1 MTEPEYSEKPMLPS
15 WFISLVAAGLL
26 IVIAVQGKAFLM
38 PLVVAALISVLVAAV
53 AERIVQVTILGWRLP
68 WWMAL
73 SFSFLLIALGTGV
86 VVAIVY
92 SQASD
97 LPAAIARYTVR
108 LDGLI
113 AEFTEY
119 FGEHKVTIASDV
131 VKSINLQAMITGLI
145 GSAGLIITG
154 FSLVVIYCIFMI
166 SERDLFLKKLHQIFP
181 KRDDIEAVATAIA
194 LSVRRYILVK
204 TLTSLITGFLSYIV
218 LKWIGVDFA
227 ETWAL
232 LIFFLNFIP
241 SIGSIVATIFPVVLT
256 LLQFDTIT
264 PFLIVTLSIVTIQFV
279 IGQFVEPTL
288 MGRSLNLSPFVII
301 LALTF
306 WGNIWGVQGMFLSVP
321 ITVVITIFCSH
332 IGSLNWIAVLLSRDI
347 NVTACI
353 SANPTT

>member
-1 MTEPEYSEKPMLPS
+1 MTVPEYSEKPMLPS

-26 IVIAVQGKAFLM
+26 IVIAFQGKAFLM

-53 AERIVQVTILGWRLP
+53 AERIVQVAILGWRLP

-73 SFSFLLIALGTGV
+73 SLSFLLIALGAGV
-86 VVAIVY
+86 VVGIVY

-113 AEFTEY
+113 AELTEY
-119 FGEHKVTIASDV
+119 FGEHRITIASDV
-131 VKSINLQAMITGLI
+131 VRSVNLQAMITGLI
-145 GSAGLIITG
+145 GSAGLIVTG

-166 SERDLFLKKLHQIFP
+166 SERGLFAKKLHQIFP
-181 KRDDIEAVATAIA
+181 ERDDVEVVVTAIT
-194 LSVRRYILVK
+194 LSIRRYVWVK
-204 TLTSLITGFLSYIV
+204 TLTSLITGLLSYGV
-218 LKWIGVDFA
+218 LKWVGVDFA

-256 LLQFDTIT
+256 LLQFDTTT
-264 PFLIVTLSIVTIQFV
+264 PFLTVMLSIVAIQV
-279 IGQFVEPTL
+279 LVGQFVEPAL

-321 ITVVITIFCSH
+321 ITVVIMIVCSH
-332 IGSLNWIAVLLSRDI
+332 IDNLNWIAILLSRDLI
-347 NVTACI
+347 EKAPN
-353 SANPTT
+353 SAKPTT